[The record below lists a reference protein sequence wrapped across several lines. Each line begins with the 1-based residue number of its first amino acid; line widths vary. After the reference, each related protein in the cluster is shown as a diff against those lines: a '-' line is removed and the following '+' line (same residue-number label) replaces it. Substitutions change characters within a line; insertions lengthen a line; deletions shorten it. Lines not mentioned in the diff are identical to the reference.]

1 MPKAVPPVG
10 APATAH
16 VPHARSRMFAQP
28 VAAMRA
34 AIANDRILMLR
45 IDFPP
50 GRDSPGRRWNSVL
63 ARRRVT
69 KEPQASQ
76 EAASSPPEFAWGGL
90 TGGWSVLSNPDQEVS
105 MRKGPTSF
113 AFLGLATLAAC
124 GASPTDVEEI
134 KKGQK
139 DILAKLD
146 NLDKTVQQLKAAAP
160 AARPAA
166 ADPNKVYTIPVTAGQ
181 VRGPKDAKVTIGEF
195 SDFQ

>member
-1 MPKAVPPVG
+1 
-10 APATAH
+10 
-16 VPHARSRMFAQP
+16 
-28 VAAMRA
+28 
-34 AIANDRILMLR
+34 
-45 IDFPP
+45 
-50 GRDSPGRRWNSVL
+50 
-63 ARRRVT
+63 
-69 KEPQASQ
+69 
-76 EAASSPPEFAWGGL
+76 
-90 TGGWSVLSNPDQEVS
+90 

-160 AARPAA
+160 AAAARPAA

-181 VRGPKDAKVTIGEF
+181 VRGPKDAKVTIVEF